1 MKKMDSD
8 EKLLYNTSPPL
19 TLTEITNLK
28 PLLSHY
34 ICKIIINEVMGSG
47 FFCKINDILSM
58 ITNNH
63 ILDEDKIK
71 TGNKITIEVNDSR
84 KELKLDGKRKAYTN
98 KSIDITVIEI
108 KENDDDLHS
117 FFEIDE
123 DYKPKD
129 LCDILILQFPGGKE
143 ASVSYGKIEQIHDLL
158 MFYSASTLPGSSGGA
173 ILNRKN
179 YKVIGLHKGSGK
191 NYNKG
196 IFIKRGIDSI
206 FNCNNIYNFNN
217 NYNCNHEYVAES
229 KWIAFCQN
237 CRKTF
242 LHMSYYRCKICD
254 YSICVE
260 CYRTRA
266 KIEWEDLNHPHPLE
280 RKTTYWFICDNCK
293 QNWTPF
299 YMDEYSGYYC
309 STCDKYFCWVCYD
322 NFKGKNN

>member
-1 MKKMDSD
+1 MDTD
-8 EKLLYNTSPPL
+8 EKLLYNTSLPL
-19 TLTEITNLK
+19 TLSEITNLK

-47 FFCKINDILSM
+47 FFCKTNAFLSM

-71 TGNKITIEVNDSR
+71 KGNKIMIEVNGSK

-108 KENDDDLHS
+108 KENEDDLHS

-123 DYKPKD
+123 DYEQKD

-143 ASVSYGKIEQIHDLL
+143 ASVSYGKIEKTNNLL

-179 YKVIGLHKGSGK
+179 YKVIGLHKGSAK

-196 IFIKRGIDSI
+196 IFIKKAINSI
-206 FNCNNIYNFNN
+206 FNSNNIYDYNN
-217 NYNCNHEYVAES
+217 SYNCNHEYVEDS
-229 KWIAFCQN
+229 GWISFCNN

-242 LHMSYYRCKICD
+242 LHISGYKCKICD
-254 YSICVE
+254 YSICDE
-260 CYRTRA
+260 CYRTGA
-266 KIEWEDLNHPHPLE
+266 KIEWGNLNHPHPLE
-280 RKTTYWFICDNCK
+280 KKKTTWFTCDKCK
-293 QNWTPF
+293 QKWWPF
-299 YMDEYSGYYC
+299 YMDECSGYYC

-322 NFKGKNN
+322 NYKGKNN

>member
-143 ASVSYGKIEQIHDLL
+143 ASVSYGKIEETNNLL